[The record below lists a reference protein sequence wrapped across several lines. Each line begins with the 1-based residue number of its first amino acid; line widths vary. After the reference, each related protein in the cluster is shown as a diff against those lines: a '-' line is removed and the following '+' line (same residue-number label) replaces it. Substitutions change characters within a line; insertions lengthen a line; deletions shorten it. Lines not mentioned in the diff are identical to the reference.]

1 MKYTHKHLNMATKA
15 PRKKG
20 LTTQA
25 AKAKGRRGQK
35 LVAAEYIALFKGAI
49 THDYCKSVSMGSSG
63 DDVVLSAAAKRMIKV
78 DTEVKNVEKLSM
90 WEAIKQARKRRDPD
104 PARLPIVVAMRNRQN
119 PVAVLPF
126 GWLYNTVT
134 GTTTLHPECCT
145 HDLKAVVAGLP
156 DIVDNV
162 WHWMRLLVHDKAK
175 MPFWDTVLSK
185 ETPRDIV
192 VFNKGNDPGF
202 TIHAVVS
209 WAAFLHV
216 LRWHGRHAYAQALA
230 EAEARAAGPAASAT
244 GADPAVDAT
253 IVEWPTLPNP

>member
-1 MKYTHKHLNMATKA
+1 MTTKA

-35 LVAAEYIALFKGAI
+35 LVAAEFIALFKGAI
-49 THDYCKSVSMGSSG
+49 TPDDCKSVPMGSSG
-63 DDVVLSAAAKRMIKV
+63 DDVVLSAAAKRIIPF
-78 DTEVKNVEKLSM
+78 DTEVKNVEKLSI
-90 WEAIKQARKRRDPD
+90 WDAIKQARKRRDPGR
-104 PARLPIVVAMRNRQN
+104 PPIVVAMRNRQH

-134 GTTTLHPECCT
+134 NTTTLHPECCT
-145 HDLKAVVAGLP
+145 HDLKGLVGGLS
-156 DIVDNV
+156 DIDDNR
-162 WHWMRLLVHDKAK
+162 WNGLALLVHDKAK

-216 LRWHGRHAYAQALA
+216 LRWHGRDAYAQALA
-230 EAEARAAGPAASAT
+230 EAQARAAGPAAADD
-244 GADPAVDAT
+244 ADPLAGAVGG
-253 IVEWPTLPNP
+253 WPALPNP